1 MDPTSPLTAINLNV
15 NAGDLPTDPSD
26 ASADQTKLARV
37 YLGDADTNLVFQPGE
52 ISTMVLYDPGHASR
66 LFQMREKLGWF
77 FGKGLRTGD
86 GQNCRYISH
95 MESSM
100 SVGINNPGH
109 PGYVIGVL
117 TLPNVPTFA
126 NWGGDDDSIYNNS
139 MPADKDWESLDFL
152 NPLWSVTVSYTH
164 LTLPTTP
171 YV

>member
-1 MDPTSPLTAINLNV
+1 
-15 NAGDLPTDPSD
+15 
-26 ASADQTKLARV
+26 
-37 YLGDADTNLVFQPGE
+37 
-52 ISTMVLYDPGHASR
+52 
-66 LFQMREKLGWF
+66 MREKLGWF

-152 NPLWSVTVSYTH
+152 NPLWSVIDLDRSVGGANLESWRRWSIQQSKLGGSDTQIFKPAVLNLLVEYSSTFRRAV
-164 LTLPTTP
+164 TQPSTITP
-171 YV
+171 S